1 MVKDRTNVCFAWR
14 VTGVAPIS
22 PYRPCLSPAML
33 LPNLPP
39 PTEGIH
45 HTQELTDL
53 YVNRRSLGTG
63 TLCIAE
69 SRVSWAKNG
78 EASGL
83 SLEYPHIA
91 ITAVSRDLNAF
102 SHPCLYM
109 MLDVKLD
116 QDADMNNGGAHSDS
130 DEDEDEEAADMTEI
144 RFVPSVL
151 VCVLIES
158 VC

>member
-1 MVKDRTNVCFAWR
+1 MCFAWR
-14 VTGVAPIS
+14 VTGVASIS
-22 PYRPCLSPAML
+22 PYRACLSPAML

-45 HTQELTDL
+45 HTQERTEL

-63 TLCIAE
+63 TLCVAE
-69 SRVSWAKNG
+69 SRVSWAKDG
-78 EASGL
+78 EAASGL

-109 MLDVKLD
+109 MLDVNCILKKLF
-116 QDADMNNGGAHSDS
+116 N
-130 DEDEDEEAADMTEI
+130 
-144 RFVPSVL
+144 R
-151 VCVLIES
+151 
-158 VC
+158 